1 MSGVYDRKP
10 WCTVRLQ
17 CKYTSFDKKYYR
29 YVTSHPEETSLKTAA
44 VAAASVHT
52 GYAAAI
58 DYTESTRHSARE
70 PQDAT
75 EI

>member
-10 WCTVRLQ
+10 WCTVTLQ
-17 CKYTSFDKKYYR
+17 CKHTTFDKKYYR
-29 YVTSHPEETSLKTAA
+29 YVTSHQGETSLKTAA

-58 DYTESTRHSARE
+58 DYHQSTRHSASE
-70 PQDAT
+70 PTDAT